1 MVDAIYTRLSGDT
14 GAGGVSTLVSG
25 HIWESEAKQ
34 GETYPNL
41 VFRIVSDPSEFYF
54 GGAEDLIAEMQ
65 IDIYGRRRSGSAA
78 LRPVA
83 ERVRTILH
91 NLSITATGFSGA
103 SIQCIDRGVPMIEDD
118 AYRIMQRYRIFGS
131 LA

>member
-78 LRPVA
+78 LRPK
-83 ERVRTILH
+83 RRKVRTGVAGSNCGNGVAGH
-91 NLSITATGFSGA
+91 AA
-103 SIQCIDRGVPMIEDD
+103 SELMSPPSVDT
-118 AYRIMQRYRIFGS
+118 
-131 LA
+131 